1 MKRFLIWG
9 IKWTCLSLC
18 GFALCGNMAYVAV
31 SLDDTIQVKYN
42 SEKER
47 WEGKGNILLEYDSAL
62 GKYVFTNDK
71 IRVCLEEITSESAAL
86 YDSSHQQYSYQDPML
101 EGAFVSEVG
110 MNNGLTVYIYNLY
123 NTKYYSETY
132 SCVLESSGNTVNYRA
147 AFQYILEDA
156 YKHYGESCKYTLFDL
171 DKEDAIM
178 SRKKRLFV
186 LLISVILC
194 FAMAVPVSAGTTYN
208 QRKKASQKLFNAIY
222 YGKYSKSYKLGSDC
236 YMYDMDINKDGYPE
250 HVVTNLDEDMC
261 IIYTIYKSK
270 IRRYEVLIV
279 HVPSDEDSHRRKS
292 IERNLGDIVNK
303 ICERDCSSLNIPWKV
318 NASLVVVN
326 EHVSDL
332 DSAINIITDKH
343 TFTPELIDMLRGNAV
358 DAFLYEL
365 VTYVEAHMAEV
376 RAVIKKWSTNLEG
389 NMSLVLL
396 KVIWEILSEFAKDKG
411 IDLAAGLGITGSLN
425 WEAMWR
431 SLADRQEIG
440 ERIIKAVRSSM
451 SKIFIRERRYGCGY
465 VKDGCYYDQEYLWIP
480 TKVFKEIMKTNRIP
494 SNKYRETLV
503 KWKQQELL
511 LPDESGLTYKLRVN
525 EVPIQTYRF
534 KKALFDQAFS
544 VPIEGLGRDEEDE
557 NEKNMCIVWKPQN
570 GANYKK

>member
-1 MKRFLIWG
+1 M
-9 IKWTCLSLC
+9 
-18 GFALCGNMAYVAV
+18 
-31 SLDDTIQVKYN
+31 
-42 SEKER
+42 
-47 WEGKGNILLEYDSAL
+47 
-62 GKYVFTNDK
+62 
-71 IRVCLEEITSESAAL
+71 
-86 YDSSHQQYSYQDPML
+86 
-101 EGAFVSEVG
+101 
-110 MNNGLTVYIYNLY
+110 
-123 NTKYYSETY
+123 
-132 SCVLESSGNTVNYRA
+132 
-147 AFQYILEDA
+147 
-156 YKHYGESCKYTLFDL
+156 
-171 DKEDAIM
+171 
-178 SRKKRLFV
+178 
-186 LLISVILC
+186 
-194 FAMAVPVSAGTTYN
+194 
-208 QRKKASQKLFNAIY
+208 
-222 YGKYSKSYKLGSDC
+222 
-236 YMYDMDINKDGYPE
+236 
-250 HVVTNLDEDMC
+250 
-261 IIYTIYKSK
+261 
-270 IRRYEVLIV
+270 
-279 HVPSDEDSHRRKS
+279 
-292 IERNLGDIVNK
+292 
-303 ICERDCSSLNIPWKV
+303 
-318 NASLVVVN
+318 
-326 EHVSDL
+326 

-376 RAVIKKWSTNLEG
+376 RTVIKKWSTNLEG

-431 SLADRQEIG
+431 SLTDRQEIG

-557 NEKNMCIVWKPQN
+557 NEKNMRIVWKPQN